1 MEKPILASNIGGSK
15 ETIIDGQTGFLFKS
29 DDEKDLAKMIIEISK
44 KDKNFLKNLGEK
56 GRVNVINNYTVE
68 QMCSKTLEIYK
79 SLV

>member
-1 MEKPILASNIGGSK
+1 MALKRLSEEL
-15 ETIIDGQTGFLFKS
+15 DFKINL
-29 DDEKDLAKMIIEISK
+29 KISK
-44 KDKNFLKNLGEK
+44 VLKNLGEK

>member
-1 MEKPILASNIGGSK
+1 MIKRTLYFSNPAY
-15 ETIIDGQTGFLFKS
+15 LN
-29 DDEKDLAKMIIEISK
+29 L
-44 KDKNFLKNLGEK
+44 KDKQLQIDLPHLKNLGEK